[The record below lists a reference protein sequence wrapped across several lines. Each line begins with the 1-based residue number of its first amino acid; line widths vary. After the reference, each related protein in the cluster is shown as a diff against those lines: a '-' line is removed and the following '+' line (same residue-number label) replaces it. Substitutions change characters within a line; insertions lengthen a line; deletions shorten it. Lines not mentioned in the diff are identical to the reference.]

1 MPRGLCTLKPGASTP
16 IRIFY
21 NYSQLLRL
29 KCPSGGFCMPEV
41 KAVPAGFHSLTP
53 HLTVRDADKAL
64 DFYKNALGAEILN
77 VARMPDG
84 KVLHAMLRIGDSP
97 LMLNDEFPE
106 MGGLSPLSTGG
117 SGVTIHIYTENVDQA
132 FDRAVNAGAKV
143 KMPLM
148 DQFWGDRYG
157 IVSDP
162 FGHSWSLATHIKDM
176 SPEEMQRGQDQAMA
190 QMPAKHGER
199 KTA

>member
-1 MPRGLCTLKPGASTP
+1 MSE
-16 IRIFY
+16 
-21 NYSQLLRL
+21 Q
-29 KCPSGGFCMPEV
+29 V
-41 KAVPAGFHSLTP
+41 KAVPPGFHTLTP

-64 DFYKNALGAEILN
+64 EFYKNALGAEVLH

-84 KVLHAMLRIGDSP
+84 KVMHASLKIGDSM

-117 SGVTIHIYTENVDQA
+117 TGVTIHIYTENVDEA
-132 FDRAVNAGAKV
+132 FNRAISAGAQV
-143 KMPLM
+143 KMPVM

-157 IVSDP
+157 MVADP
-162 FGHSWSLATHIKDM
+162 FGHKWSIATHTKDM
-176 SPEEMQRGQDQAMA
+176 SPEDMQRAQDEAMA
-190 QMPAKHGER
+190 KMPPAPVK

>member
-1 MPRGLCTLKPGASTP
+1 
-16 IRIFY
+16 
-21 NYSQLLRL
+21 
-29 KCPSGGFCMPEV
+29 MPEKV
-41 KAVPAGFHSLTP
+41 KAVPPGFHTLTP

-64 DFYKNALGAEILN
+64 EFYKNALGAEILN

-84 KVLHAMLRIGDSP
+84 KVLHASLRIGDSM

-117 SGVTIHIYTENVDQA
+117 AGVTIHIYTENVDAA
-132 FDRAVNAGAKV
+132 FNRAVSAGAQV

-157 IVSDP
+157 IVGDP
-162 FGHSWSLATHIKDM
+162 FGHSWSLATHIKDL
-176 SPEEMQRGQDQAMA
+176 SPEEMERAQEEAMA
-190 QMPAKHGER
+190 KMAPVAEK